1 MSRSKDIAVFI
12 LGILKIFEMIFLWNS
27 WSFDSEI
34 NLNVFY
40 SIRAA
45 AYNWPFERSLDFD
58 PNFLQA
64 KCENKNIWGLVEKI
78 QFCVIE
84 GV

>member
-40 SIRAA
+40 SIRPA

-58 PNFLQA
+58 PDFLQA
-64 KCENKNIWGLVEKI
+64 KCAKKLSKA
-78 QFCVIE
+78 
-84 GV
+84 